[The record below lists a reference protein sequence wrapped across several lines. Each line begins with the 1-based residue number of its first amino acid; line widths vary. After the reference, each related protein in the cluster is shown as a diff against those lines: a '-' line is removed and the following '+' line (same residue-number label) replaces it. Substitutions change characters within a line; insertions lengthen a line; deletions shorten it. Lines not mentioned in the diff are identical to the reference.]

1 MKKIIAVSIIG
12 AFFLAGC
19 GKEEIYTLDY
29 YEKNDDARAAK
40 IAKCEKTAK
49 MNAEE
54 MANCHNAKRAQ
65 ELINA
70 SQPIDLS
77 DIRVPGKANAEQ
89 K

>member
-19 GKEEIYTLDY
+19 GKEEIYTVDY

-40 IAKCEKTAK
+40 IAKCEKASK

-65 ELINA
+65 YLIDE
-70 SQPIDLS
+70 SKPIGLS
-77 DIRVPGKANAEQ
+77 AKKYEKTDEK
-89 K
+89 